1 MTRVIRPV
9 LVDEVK
15 VRPAQVAQ
23 PGTRR
28 VVIQNSLGQPNV
40 TRKVIVAKQAVQG
53 VQKQGQKVI
62 VKAQGNE
69 RIVVQKKPAELKSST
84 VKIENLAAGTTE
96 LQIRRM
102 CQAVGTIEVT
112 IFT

>member
-1 MTRVIRPV
+1 M
-9 LVDEVK
+9 DEAK
-15 VRPAQVAQ
+15 VRAAQVAQ

-28 VVIQNSLGQPNV
+28 VVIRNSAAPQPNV
-40 TRKVIVAKQAVQG
+40 TRKVIVARPGV
-53 VQKQGQKVI
+53 VQKQPQKVI
-62 VKAQGNE
+62 VKTQGSE
-69 RIVVQKKPAELKSST
+69 RIVVQKSAVQMKKAAEIKSST